1 MPHKRRISKSHM
13 LPGGTLPPEKNGGRG
28 LMRVGLA
35 TFENDPHG
43 GQRLEVWHHMVIKRG
58 FKRKT
63 EAKQKS
69 HLIDSDKAWA
79 KLKKAGLPVP
89 QVSIVD
95 LRKSI
100 RTRFGNKVSKTPNR
114 LYLQRLVEDM
124 AKEHGHLYPVQRPHS
139 VLKLSSL
146 DPRQN
151 PSHEILIREMA
162 HDLTTMYSSG
172 VMSRTGT
179 IWHFYRKRTGELD
192 RVIVNLD
199 SLSLI
204 KNPQQ
209 AVKYFTENIGVL
221 SKQFDHDARDL
232 FMEEV
237 KKSHFWKS
245 ISKTH

>member
-1 MPHKRRISKSHM
+1 MPHRKRIFKQHM
-13 LPGGTLPPEKNGGRG
+13 LSGGTIPPEKKGGRA

-35 TFENDPHG
+35 TLEKDPHG

-58 FKRKT
+58 FKRET

-69 HLIDSDKAWA
+69 HLIETNKAWA

-89 QVSIVD
+89 QVSILD
-95 LRKSI
+95 LRKNI
-100 RTRFGNKVSKTPNR
+100 RTRFDSTVRRTPNR

-124 AKEHGHLYPVQRPHS
+124 SKKHGHLYPVQRPHS
-139 VLKLSSL
+139 VLKLSTL
-146 DPRQN
+146 DPRKN

-179 IWHFYRKRTGELD
+179 VWHLYRKPTGELD

-199 SLSLI
+199 SLGLI
-204 KNPQQ
+204 KSPHQ
-209 AVKYFTENIGVL
+209 AVKAFTENLGVL
-221 SKQFDHDARDL
+221 SKQFTPDSRDL

-237 KKSHFWKS
+237 RKSPFWKS
-245 ISKTH
+245 ISKTD